1 MSESYSAVVYWKCPI
16 TTAAASRIRYTQD
29 NCFLQCYSHTEKSS
43 PRLVSSRHSGIDV
56 YGYCKSLRGTKPS
69 LELLLSS
76 AQKTWLSCPLRD
88 LDILGCL
95 RYAGGDFSASTV
107 RQDVKS
113 RRGSR
118 TDARCHAL
126 PPSREANAN
135 HIEALI
141 YNYTTIQGHVHKP

>member
-95 RYAGGDFSASTV
+95 RYAGGDFSASTLPL
-107 RQDVKS
+107 RTHKMELA
-113 RRGSR
+113 RRK
-118 TDARCHAL
+118 CHLVSAATHFL
-126 PPSREANAN
+126 LCYLAVPAVLDHR
-135 HIEALI
+135 
-141 YNYTTIQGHVHKP
+141 GC